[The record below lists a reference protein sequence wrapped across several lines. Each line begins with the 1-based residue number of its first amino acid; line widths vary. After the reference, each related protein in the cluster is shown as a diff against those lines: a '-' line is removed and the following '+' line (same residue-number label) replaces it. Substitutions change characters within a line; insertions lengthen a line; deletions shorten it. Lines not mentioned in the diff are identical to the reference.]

1 MRFAFVVPAVVLSL
15 SASAASSPIPA
26 NDSVAGLSQP
36 QLTMRWWQ
44 WAASFTGGTSPISDR
59 NGSLCGAGQ
68 EGPVWFL
75 AGVYGPDP
83 VHRTCHMPSGKS
95 LFFPVINYV
104 VMPNGPSA
112 GCSENLRT
120 ARQMT
125 DSPAKLFAE
134 IDGRRVESLEQHRVA
149 SPGCF
154 NAGERA
160 PGHPIVAASATDGY
174 WLALPPLAPG
184 RHELHFGG
192 MLPTLAQDVT
202 YTLIVEGGG
211 SAEAAAP
218 AEKPAAA
225 TASGT
230 PAELAA
236 RAKQLLDDEAA
247 PDFAAAQAA
256 LDAARRQDPHFSPA
270 LLQAARLTLM
280 RNGESGE
287 SLREAELLLQ
297 SARNN
302 DFSYGPTYSLQG
314 YVYLKLNRLGDA
326 MQAFNRA
333 QRLVPN
339 DPDFLFYYAT
349 YLAAG
354 NGDPFPYYERFL
366 ASPSPSKARRFAVA
380 HELMGRDFTMG
391 DRAKAD
397 ATFDVLAS
405 IDPGAAELYGDY
417 AREVMVWFG
426 DFGAG
431 ERLARKALGM
441 RDYPNARESLSL
453 ALYGQWAQAKREGKD
468 QARLAS
474 LYKAALAN
482 DPGGRLIPTCA
493 LGAPGLRAVREAIEN
508 IRGPNA
514 RATC

>member
-1 MRFAFVVPAVVLSL
+1 MKFAFLVLAVALSL
-15 SASAASSPIPA
+15 SASAAPAPIPA
-26 NDSVAGLSQP
+26 SDSVAGVSQP

-44 WAASFTGGTSPISDR
+44 WAASFSGGASPLSDR

-75 AGVYGPDP
+75 AGVFGSEP

-95 LFFPVINYV
+95 LFFPVINYI
-104 VMPNGPSA
+104 VMPNGASV
-112 GCSENLRT
+112 GCSENMRT

-125 DSPAKLFAE
+125 DSPARLFAE
-134 IDGRRVESLEQHRVA
+134 IDGQRVESLEQHRVA

-154 NAGERA
+154 NPGEKA
-160 PGHPIVAASATDGY
+160 PGHPLVGASATDGY
-174 WLALPPLAPG
+174 WLALPPLASG

-211 SAEAAAP
+211 RAEATP

-225 TASGT
+225 SASGT

-236 RAKQLLDDEAA
+236 RAKQLLDDEVA
-247 PDFAAAQAA
+247 PDFGAAQAA
-256 LDAARRQDPHFSPA
+256 LDEARRQDPHFSPA

-287 SLREAELLLQ
+287 SLRQAELLLQ

-302 DFSYGPTYSLQG
+302 DFSYGPTYPLQG
-314 YVYLKLNRLGDA
+314 YVYLKLDRLGDA

-366 ASPSPSKARRFAVA
+366 ASPSQSKSRRFTVA
-380 HELMGRDFTMG
+380 HELMVHDLTLG

-397 ATFDVLAS
+397 AAFEVLAG
-405 IDPGAAELYGDY
+405 IDPKAAELYGDY
-417 AREVMVWFG
+417 ARNVMVWFG
-426 DFGAG
+426 DFESG
-431 ERLARKALGM
+431 ERLARKAIGM
-441 RDYPNARESLSL
+441 KDYLNARESLSL
-453 ALYGQWAQAKREGKD
+453 ALYAEWAEAKRQGKD
-468 QARLAS
+468 PPRVAS

-493 LGAPGLRAVREAIEN
+493 LPAPGLRAVREAIESV
-508 IRGPNA
+508 RGPNA